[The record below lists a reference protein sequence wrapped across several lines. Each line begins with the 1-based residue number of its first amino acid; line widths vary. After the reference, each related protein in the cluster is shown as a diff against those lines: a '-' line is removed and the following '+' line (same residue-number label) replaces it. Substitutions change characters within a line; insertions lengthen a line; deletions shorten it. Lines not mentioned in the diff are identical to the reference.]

1 MGIVSQINRIKFF
14 FQNFTEKELIFL
26 VNFISRKSF
35 DPGDLIISQG
45 SVGDC
50 IYIIEKGSVDVFIT
64 LPGDLIK
71 PTSIL
76 TAPQIFGEEA
86 FLSSEL
92 MTTTIVAKTPVYC
105 FLLKRSVLEAL
116 RLTHPEISFKIEC
129 AIVKQTN
136 EKIINNGKKLVNFLL
151 TLQAKHNL
159 RADHTEYLIN
169 KEATYQDL
177 NINSINR
184 QLLDKLAFLNR
195 LTKTQIDELLIIM
208 RARLY
213 EKGYQLD
220 QESLGKISL
229 VFSGAVMFFLTN
241 QTKLV
246 KSIGIV
252 SIGELF
258 LQPLLAQNLKSFF
271 KFATCEESI
280 ILELDIQ
287 QYQQLRHLDQEV
299 FYKLSQY
306 IHTAFVRSLYMI
318 NRQFIRI
325 DCEYMNSIS

>member
-1 MGIVSQINRIKFF
+1 MGTVSQINTIKFF

-26 VNFISRKSF
+26 VNFISKESF
-35 DPGDLIISQG
+35 EPGDLIISQG
-45 SVGDC
+45 NISDSL
-50 IYIIEKGSVDVFIT
+50 YIIEKGSVDVYVT

-71 PTSIL
+71 STSVL

-86 FLSSEL
+86 FLSNEL
-92 MTTTIVAKTPVYC
+92 MTTTIVAKTSVHC
-105 FLLKRSVLEAL
+105 FLLKRSVLNAL

-129 AIVKQTN
+129 AIIRQTN
-136 EKIINNGKKLVNFLL
+136 EKIINNGKKLINFLL
-151 TLQAKHNL
+151 SLQVKHNL
-159 RADHTEYLIN
+159 RSNHADYLLN

-177 NINSINR
+177 NIKSINR
-184 QLLDKLAFLNR
+184 QLLDKLAFLNA
-195 LTKTQIDELLIIM
+195 LTKTQIDELVIIM

-213 EKGYQLD
+213 EKGYLLD
-220 QESLGKISL
+220 KQSSGKISL

-246 KSIGIV
+246 KSIGIIG
-252 SIGELF
+252 IGELF
-258 LQPLLAQNLKSFF
+258 LQSLLAQNSKSLF
-271 KFATCEESI
+271 KFVTCEESI

-287 QYQQLRHLDQEV
+287 QYQKLKHLNQEV
-299 FYKLSQY
+299 FYKVSQY